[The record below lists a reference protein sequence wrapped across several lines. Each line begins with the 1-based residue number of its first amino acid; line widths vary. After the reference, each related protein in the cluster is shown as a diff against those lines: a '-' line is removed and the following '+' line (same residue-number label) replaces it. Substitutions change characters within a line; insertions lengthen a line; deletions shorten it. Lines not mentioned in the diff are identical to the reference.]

1 MINPSYLLLPL
12 GGSPFFA
19 LPPAGEILC
28 RPGRAGP
35 ASWSNRLPRAGGVIF
50 QDCVLFCSSLESL
63 IVVGDLWVCLC
74 LFLIFSLLCIRFL
87 LCCIDCPYLSL
98 FCLLFWVAFVYGF
111 EIFKF
116 LMLVC
121 VCLLIIMSVS
131 LCLVAGLCPFVICC
145 ISVNFAFSVYQ
156 SLPFTFGWFACVF
169 HLLLLVIVFCC
180 GLVIV
185 FCCWFCLSFCWFA
198 VAFLLFCCR
207 LPPDVCVCACGFLCF
222 CMCMS
227 LFLSLFLLNAKG
239 STSLPGR

>member
-1 MINPSYLLLPL
+1 MGLLVFVFDFL
-12 GGSPFFA
+12 FA
-19 LPPAGEILC
+19 
-28 RPGRAGP
+28 
-35 ASWSNRLPRAGGVIF
+35 SHSF
-50 QDCVLFCSSLESL
+50 
-63 IVVGDLWVCLC
+63 
-74 LFLIFSLLCIRFL
+74 LLC
-87 LCCIDCPYLSL
+87 CCIDCPYLSL

-111 EIFKF
+111 EMSKF